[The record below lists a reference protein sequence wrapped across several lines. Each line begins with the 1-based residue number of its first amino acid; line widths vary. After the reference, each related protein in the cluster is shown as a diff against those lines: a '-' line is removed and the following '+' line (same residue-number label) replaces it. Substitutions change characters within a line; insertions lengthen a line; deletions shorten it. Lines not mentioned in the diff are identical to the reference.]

1 MTRNTVRQ
9 RIEQIGII
17 PAVRTASAEDA
28 RFAAE
33 AVAEA
38 GIPIVEITMTVPGA
52 LDVIAGLIASHPHL
66 VVGVGTILDVGTA
79 RRALDA
85 GAHFVT
91 SPGFDCDVVEAVR
104 QADVLVI
111 PGALTPTE
119 VTAAWEARADLVKVF
134 PCGPFGGASY
144 FKSLIAPFPQV
155 PFVASGGINQ
165 QTAPEFVLAGALAIG
180 VGKALIPPRA
190 VKRRQ
195 ADWIGELARRFVTIV
210 REARNLPPDE

>member
-1 MTRNTVRQ
+1 MTRDAVRQ

-52 LDVIAGLIASHPHL
+52 LDLITDLIAKHTDL
-66 VVGVGTILDVGTA
+66 VVGVGTVQDVGTA

-91 SPGFDCDVVEAVR
+91 SPGFDRDVVEAVR
-104 QADVLVI
+104 QADVLVM

-134 PCGPFGGASY
+134 PCGPFGGAAY
-144 FKSLIAPFPQV
+144 FKSLIAPFSQV
-155 PFVASGGINQ
+155 SFVASGGINQ
-165 QTAPEFVLAGALAIG
+165 QSAADFVLAGALAIG

-195 ADWIGELARRFVTIV
+195 ADWIGELARRFVAIV
-210 REARNLPPDE
+210 RDARNLPPDE